1 MLTAIIIAGSILVL
15 VILAMIIRVQSLI
28 SLTKTD
34 AKPDGKAI
42 GASKDNKINAIMF
55 PLFLIIGTILVI
67 WTSMSASEYFLPD
80 SASAHGK
87 RTDNLFWIT
96 MGVIG
101 CVFFATH
108 VLLFYFPYK
117 YQYREDRKATFYPH
131 NDRLELVWTVI
142 PGIVLTVLVVSGW
155 WVWRDITSEAPAN
168 ATVVEIVGKQ
178 FNWLSRYPG
187 DKQAI
192 LGKSKPE
199 LGRYDYRLIDAVN
212 EVGIDF
218 SDESSFDDFMSGEI
232 HVPKGVPVLLKI
244 HARDV
249 LHSVFMPHFRLK
261 MDAVP
266 GMQTQFWFVPEQT
279 TAEMREQLG
288 NPAFNYEL
296 ACTEICGKGH
306 FSMKMT
312 VVVDEPEEY
321 QKWVASRK
329 PFLSQNRDYLA
340 QVPANLREKALRVIG
355 SDDSVPTAD
364 STATTTA
371 TLLPANTGA
380 LANK

>member
-1 MLTAIIIAGSILVL
+1 MITAIIIAGSVLVL

-34 AKPDGKAI
+34 EKAI
-42 GASKDNKINAIMF
+42 GASNDNKVNAAMF
-55 PLFLIIGTILVI
+55 LVFLVVGTILAV
-67 WTSMSASEYFLPD
+67 WTSVAASEYFLPEA
-80 SASAHGK
+80 ASEHGK

-108 VLLFYFPYK
+108 VLLFYFPFK

-155 WVWRDITSEAPAN
+155 WVWRDITSAAPEK

-178 FNWLSRYPG
+178 FNWLARYPG
-187 DKQAI
+187 DKQAV
-192 LGKSKPE
+192 LGKGKPE

-218 SDESSFDDFMSGEI
+218 TDENSFDDFMSGEI

-266 GMQTQFWFVPEQT
+266 GMQTQFWFVPEKS
-279 TAEMREQLG
+279 TAEMRESLE

-296 ACTEICGKGH
+296 ACTEVCGKGH

-312 VVVDEPEEY
+312 VVVDEPEDY
-321 QKWVASRK
+321 QKWVASK
-329 PFLSQNRDYLA
+329 QPFLSQNRDYMV
-340 QVPANLREKALRVIG
+340 QVPANLKEKALKVIG
-355 SDDSVPTAD
+355 PGEGTPAAD
-364 STATTTA
+364 STAATA
-371 TLLPANTGA
+371 SLPMAAGA
-380 LANK
+380 IANK

>member
-1 MLTAIIIAGSILVL
+1 MVTAIIIAGSILVL

-34 AKPDGKAI
+34 EQAI
-42 GASKDNKINAIMF
+42 GESSDNKINAAMF
-55 PLFLIIGTILVI
+55 LVFLIVGTILAV
-67 WTSMSASEYFLPD
+67 WTSVSASEYFLPEA
-80 SASAHGK
+80 SSAHGK

-101 CVFFATH
+101 CVCFATH

-178 FNWLSRYPG
+178 FNWLVRYPG
-187 DKQAI
+187 DKQAVI
-192 LGKSKPE
+192 GKSKPE

-218 SDESSFDDFMSGEI
+218 TDESSFDDFMSGEI

-266 GMQTQFWFVPEQT
+266 GMQTQFWFVPDKS
-279 TAEMREQLG
+279 TAEMREQLE
-288 NPAFNYEL
+288 NPKFNYEL
-296 ACTEICGKGH
+296 ACTEVCGRGH

-312 VVVDEPEEY
+312 IIVDEPEEY
-321 QKWVASRK
+321 QQWVASKK
-329 PFLSQNRDYLA
+329 PFLAQNRAYMA
-340 QVPANLREKALRVIG
+340 QVPANLKEKALKVIG
-355 SDDSVPTAD
+355 PDENVQATD
-364 STATTTA
+364 STAASAPSTA
-371 TLLPANTGA
+371 SLPVSTGVI
-380 LANK
+380 ANK

>member
-1 MLTAIIIAGSILVL
+1 MVTAIIIAGSILVL

-28 SLTKTD
+28 SLTKTEE
-34 AKPDGKAI
+34 KAI
-42 GASKDNKINAIMF
+42 GASNDNKVNAAMF
-55 PLFLIIGTILVI
+55 LVFLIVGTILAV
-67 WTSMSASEYFLPD
+67 WTSVSASEYFLPE
-80 SASAHGK
+80 ASSNHGK

-101 CVFFATH
+101 CVFFVTH
-108 VLLFYFPYK
+108 ILLFYFPYK
-117 YQYREDRKATFYPH
+117 YQYHEDRKATFYPH

-178 FNWLSRYPG
+178 FNWLVRYPG
-187 DKQAI
+187 DKQVAI
-192 LGKSKPE
+192 GKSKPE

-218 SDESSFDDFMSGEI
+218 TDESSFDDFMSGEI

-279 TAEMREQLG
+279 TAEMREQLE
-288 NPAFNYEL
+288 NPKFNYEL
-296 ACTEICGKGH
+296 ACTEVCGRGH

-312 VVVDEPEEY
+312 IVVDEPEEY
-321 QKWVASRK
+321 KQWVASKK
-329 PFLSQNRDYLA
+329 PFLAQNRDYMA
-340 QVPANLREKALRVIG
+340 QVPANLKEKALRVIG
-355 SDDSVPTAD
+355 PGENSPTID
-364 STATTTA
+364 STAAPSTA
-371 TLLPANTGA
+371 SLPINTSVI
-380 LANK
+380 ANK